1 MQELVVRNAT
11 KQKNTDIGNTLT
23 LQGVDQWT
31 QQGKKLKPFSIS
43 KLVLLVFFQCKCLC

>member
-1 MQELVVRNAT
+1 MLQNKKTQILVINA
-11 KQKNTDIGNTLT
+11 LT
-23 LQGVDQWT
+23 LQGVDPWA